1 MSQYIAEFLLN
12 SIFNK
17 LCVLITILLGHAFC
31 QDKIVSQTVK
41 KGQKGRM
48 LKKLLGYT
56 LRRSLVQ
63 ALKQHQIKQTNDWHN
78 PIF

>member
-1 MSQYIAEFLLN
+1 MSQYTAEFLLN

-17 LCVLITILLGHAFC
+17 LCVLITIWLGHAFC

-48 LKKLLGYT
+48 LKKTSWIYT
-56 LRRSLVQ
+56 KEKLSTSSE
-63 ALKQHQIKQTNDWHN
+63 ATSDQTD
-78 PIF
+78 